1 MIQICSRHAIWA
13 NVNRQSKQAKRRKC
27 LPCVVSQH
35 NSYLRYI
42 RPRDNARQTNRQ
54 KKMNVLK
61 KQSTLSETNYLIM
74 KNFPL
79 ENKSS
84 SPHTVWMVWLIAKSL
99 TRFLLS
105 VVERQRICHA
115 NFRDLVHK
123 IIKGNIEWCIISLH
137 IFGKEEIS

>member
-1 MIQICSRHAIWA
+1 
-13 NVNRQSKQAKRRKC
+13 
-27 LPCVVSQH
+27 
-35 NSYLRYI
+35 
-42 RPRDNARQTNRQ
+42 
-54 KKMNVLK
+54 MNVLK
-61 KQSTLSETNYLIM
+61 KQSTLSETNDLIM

-115 NFRDLVHK
+115 KFRDLVHK
-123 IIKGNIEWCIISLH
+123 IIKGNIEWYIISLH
-137 IFGKEEIS
+137 IFEKEEIS